1 MPKGKIS
8 DDDLAAINDHLM
20 TRLDALHKISQEIEP
35 DWIIYR
41 ATHSE
46 LDRLHDLMMNNIKS
60 SRLLIIVWVHAHY
73 QMASGI
79 EDPAEWFDIGR
90 TAGYVLRKG
99 I

>member
-1 MPKGKIS
+1 
-8 DDDLAAINDHLM
+8 
-20 TRLDALHKISQEIEP
+20 
-35 DWIIYR
+35 
-41 ATHSE
+41 
-46 LDRLHDLMMNNIKS
+46 MMNNIKS

-73 QMASGI
+73 QMASGK